1 MEVAAVLGVLAI
13 FVLVGA
19 NAFFVAAEF
28 SLVKVRA
35 TRIEQLADEGSVAA
49 GVVRGQLTHLDNY
62 IAATQLGIT
71 LASLA
76 LGWIGEPALA
86 HLVEPL
92 LAPLTGA
99 LIAEELMRAI
109 SIAISFALITSL
121 HIVMGELVPKSV
133 ALQRAESVALFVG
146 PSLLV
151 FDRVFRPF
159 IALLNGVGN
168 RVVRL
173 FGLQAASEQASV
185 HSVEELSM
193 LVAQSREAGILDPA
207 EESIVRHVF
216 SFGDKTVED
225 AMTPRPEMVAL
236 AVDAS
241 IAEAIT
247 VARRSGYSRLPVYEG
262 TLDQVV
268 GALYVKDLLKM
279 RDPAQAVTSDDA
291 ADEVER
297 SVRTLLRP
305 ATFVPERLALS
316 DMLDVFRRE
325 NLQLALAADEYGQT
339 TGLITLEDVLE
350 ELVGEIHDEYD
361 VDEDA
366 PIMAREDG
374 TWLVDGAETY
384 DHVREVIADLP
395 PIPPA
400 ERGLYTTL
408 SGLLAA
414 RLDRIPH
421 AGDSVAIGP
430 TWTAE
435 ALTVERRRVTKILL
449 RLPPEAAEPAEPPE
463 GDEPPDE
470 DGALSDSA
478 SPQA

>member
-1 MEVAAVLGVLAI
+1 MEVATVLGILAV

-35 TRIEQLADEGSVAA
+35 TRIEQLAGEGRAAA

-92 LAPLTGA
+92 LAPLTGT
-99 LIAEELMRAI
+99 LIAEQVTGTLA
-109 SIAISFALITSL
+109 IAISFTLITSL

-133 ALQRAESVALFVG
+133 ALQRTESVALFVG
-146 PSLLV
+146 PPLLV

-173 FGLQAASEQASV
+173 LGLQVAGEQASV

-216 SFGDKTVED
+216 TFGDKTVED
-225 AMTPRPEMVAL
+225 AMTPRPEMVTL
-236 AVDAS
+236 DVDAS
-241 IAEAIT
+241 IDEAIT
-247 VARRSGYSRLPVYEG
+247 VARTSGYSRLPVYEG

-279 RDPAQAVTSDDA
+279 RDPAQAETSDEA
-291 ADEVER
+291 ADRTEPGI
-297 SVRTLLRP
+297 RTLLRP

-316 DMLDVFRRE
+316 DVLDVFRRE
-325 NLQLALAADEYGQT
+325 NTQLALAADEYGQT

-361 VDEDA
+361 TDEDA
-366 PIMAREDG
+366 PIIAREDG
-374 TWLVDGAETY
+374 TWLVDGGETY
-384 DHVREVIADLP
+384 DHVREAIADLP

-408 SGLLAA
+408 SGLMAV
-414 RLDRIPH
+414 RLDRIPR
-421 AGDSVAIGP
+421 AGDSVAMGP
-430 TWTAE
+430 KWIAE
-435 ALTVERRRVTKILL
+435 ALTVERRRVTKVLL
-449 RLPPEAAEPAEPPE
+449 RPAP
-463 GDEPPDE
+463 
-470 DGALSDSA
+470 SA
-478 SPQA
+478 SEPSGSGESSDGGDKPSGAKGSQA

>member
-1 MEVAAVLGVLAI
+1 MEVAAVLGILAV

-35 TRIEQLADEGSVAA
+35 TRIEQLADAGSAAA

-86 HLVEPL
+86 HLVQPL
-92 LAPLTGA
+92 LAPLAGR
-99 LIAEELMRAI
+99 LIAEQVTATLA
-109 SIAISFALITSL
+109 IAISFTLITSL

-133 ALQRAESVALFVG
+133 ALQRTESVALFVG
-146 PSLLV
+146 PPLLV
-151 FDRVFRPF
+151 FDRLFRPF
-159 IALLNGVGN
+159 IALLNGVGM

-173 FGLQAASEQASV
+173 LGLQEAGEQASV

-216 SFGDKTVED
+216 TFGDKTVED
-225 AMTPRPEMVAL
+225 AMTPRPEMVSL

-241 IAEAIT
+241 IDEAIT
-247 VARRSGYSRLPVYEG
+247 VARTSGYSRLPVYEG

-268 GALYVKDLLKM
+268 GALYVKDLLKI
-279 RDPAQAVTSDDA
+279 RDA
-291 ADEVER
+291 A
-297 SVRTLLRP
+297 RTEASGEAADREEQSIRALLRP

-316 DMLDVFRRE
+316 ELLDVFRRE
-325 NLQLALAADEYGQT
+325 NTQLALAADEYGQT

-361 VDEDA
+361 TDEDA
-366 PIMAREDG
+366 PIIARADG
-374 TWLVDGAETY
+374 TWLVNGAETY
-384 DHVREVIADLP
+384 DHVREAIADLP
-395 PIPPA
+395 PAPPA

-408 SGLLAA
+408 SGLLTV
-414 RLDRIPH
+414 RLDRIPR
-421 AGDSVAIGP
+421 AGDSVAVGTKWIV
-430 TWTAE
+430 E
-435 ALTVERRRVTKILL
+435 ALTVERRRVTKALL
-449 RLPPEAAEPAEPPE
+449 RPAPRT
-463 GDEPPDE
+463 PDP
-470 DGALSDSA
+470 SDSGESSDDGDKPSDA
-478 SPQA
+478 AGS

>member
-1 MEVAAVLGVLAI
+1 MEVATVLGILAI

-35 TRIEQLADEGSVAA
+35 TRIEQLAEEGSAAA

-86 HLVEPL
+86 HLVEPIFAPFTGTVIADE
-92 LAPLTGA
+92 LARTL
-99 LIAEELMRAI
+99 
-109 SIAISFALITSL
+109 SIALSFALITSL

-133 ALQRAESVALFVG
+133 ALQRTESVALFVG
-146 PSLLV
+146 PPLLV

-173 FGLQAASEQASV
+173 LGLQVAGEQASV

-216 SFGDKTVED
+216 TFGDKTVED
-225 AMTPRPEMVAL
+225 AMTPRPEMVTL
-236 AVDAS
+236 DVDAS
-241 IAEAIT
+241 IAEAVI
-247 VARRSGYSRLPVYEG
+247 VARTSGYSRLPVYEG

-268 GALYVKDLLKM
+268 GMLYVKDLLQT
-279 RDPAQAVTSDDA
+279 PNHAHSENG
-291 ADEVER
+291 DEVVDGPELGIR
-297 SVRTLLRP
+297 ALLRP

-316 DMLDVFRRE
+316 DVLDVFRRE
-325 NLQLALAADEYGQT
+325 NTQLALAADEYGQT

-384 DHVREVIADLP
+384 DHVREAIPTLP
-395 PIPPA
+395 PIPPS

-408 SGLLAA
+408 SGLLAV
-414 RLDRIPH
+414 RLDRIPRT
-421 AGDSVAIGP
+421 GDSVAVGP
-430 TWTAE
+430 KWIAE
-435 ALTVERRRVTKILL
+435 AVNVERRRVTKALL
-449 RLPPEAAEPAEPPE
+449 RPVPDAPQPSAGSEA
-463 GDEPPDE
+463 PDE
-470 DGALSDSA
+470 GSGPSDSA
-478 SPQA
+478 PSQA

>member
-1 MEVAAVLGVLAI
+1 MEVATVLGILAI

-28 SLVKVRA
+28 SRVKVRA
-35 TRIEQLADEGSVAA
+35 TRIEQLVAEGNTAA
-49 GVVRGQLTHLDNY
+49 GIVRRQLTHLDTN

-86 HLVEPL
+86 HLVEPIF
-92 LAPLTGA
+92 APFTGT
-99 LIAEELMRAI
+99 LIADSLARTLAI
-109 SIAISFALITSL
+109 ALSFTLITSL

-133 ALQRAESVALFVG
+133 ALQRTESVALFVG
-146 PSLLV
+146 PPLAL

-159 IALLNGVGN
+159 IALLNGIGN

-173 FGLQAASEQASV
+173 LGLQVTGEQASV

-216 SFGDKTVED
+216 TLGDKKAED
-225 AMTPRPEMVAL
+225 AMTPRPEMVTL

-247 VARRSGYSRLPVYEG
+247 VARTSGYSRLPVYEG
-262 TLDQVV
+262 TVDQVV
-268 GALYVKDLLKM
+268 GVLYVKDLL
-279 RDPAQAVTSDDA
+279 QAPNHSA
-291 ADEVER
+291 AGINGDTGAEYSIR
-297 SVRTLLRP
+297 SLLRS

-316 DMLDVFRRE
+316 DALDAFRRE
-325 NLQLALAADEYGQT
+325 HTQLALAVDEYGQT

-361 VDEDA
+361 TDEDA
-366 PIMAREDG
+366 PITAREDG
-374 TWLVDGAETY
+374 TWLVDGAEAY
-384 DHVREVIADLP
+384 DHVREAIPDLP
-395 PIPPA
+395 PVPPD

-408 SGLLAA
+408 SGLLAL
-414 RLDRIPH
+414 RLDRIPR
-421 AGDSVAIGP
+421 AGDSIAIGP
-430 TWTAE
+430 KWVAE
-435 ALTVERRRVTKILL
+435 ALTVERRRVTKALL
-449 RLPPEAAEPAEPPE
+449 RRATDAPESGGPA
-463 GDEPPDE
+463 DT
-470 DGALSDSA
+470 LSL
-478 SPQA
+478 

>member
-1 MEVAAVLGVLAI
+1 MEVATVLGVLAI

-35 TRIEQLADEGSVAA
+35 TRIEQLAEEGSAA
-49 GVVRGQLTHLDNY
+49 ASVVRGQLAHLDTY

-86 HLVEPL
+86 HLVEPIF
-92 LAPLTGA
+92 APFTGTVMAEQLTRS
-99 LIAEELMRAI
+99 L
-109 SIAISFALITSL
+109 SIALSFALITSL

-133 ALQRAESVALFVG
+133 ALQRTESVALFVG
-146 PSLLV
+146 PPLLV

-159 IALLNGVGN
+159 VALLNGVGN

-173 FGLQAASEQASV
+173 FGLQVTGEQSSV

-216 SFGDKTVED
+216 TFGDKTVED
-225 AMTPRPEMVAL
+225 ALTPRPEMVTLPVEAT
-236 AVDAS
+236 
-241 IAEAIT
+241 IEEAISA
-247 VARRSGYSRLPVYEG
+247 ARRSGYSRLPVYEE

-268 GALYVKDLLKM
+268 GVLYVKDLLQAPKDDHAGTGDGAVA
-279 RDPAQAVTSDDA
+279 RPA
-291 ADEVER
+291 EG
-297 SVRTLLRP
+297 VRALLRP

-316 DMLDVFRRE
+316 DALDVFRRE
-325 NLQLALAADEYGQT
+325 NTQLALAVDEYGQT

-361 VDEDA
+361 ADEDA
-366 PIMAREDG
+366 PIIAREDG

-384 DHVREVIADLP
+384 DHVREAIPDLP
-395 PIPPA
+395 PVPA
-400 ERGLYTTL
+400 NERGLYTTL
-408 SGLLAA
+408 GGLLAV
-414 RLDRIPH
+414 RLDRIPL
-421 AGDSVAIGP
+421 AGDSVTIGP
-430 TWTAE
+430 KWIVE
-435 ALTVERRRVTKILL
+435 AVNVERRRVTKVLL
-449 RLPPEAAEPAEPPE
+449 RPAPSAPSFGSAGLDDGPEN
-463 GDEPPDE
+463 G
-470 DGALSDSA
+470 GRA
-478 SPQA
+478 SGSTAS

>member
-1 MEVAAVLGVLAI
+1 MEVATVLGILAV

-35 TRIEQLADEGSVAA
+35 TRIEQLAGEGSAAA

-86 HLVEPL
+86 HLVEPIFAPFTGTVIADE
-92 LAPLTGA
+92 LARTL
-99 LIAEELMRAI
+99 

-133 ALQRAESVALFVG
+133 ALQRTESVALFVG
-146 PSLLV
+146 PPLLL
-151 FDRVFRPF
+151 FNRVFRPF

-173 FGLQAASEQASV
+173 LGLQVTGEQASV

-216 SFGDKTVED
+216 TFGDKTVED
-225 AMTPRPEMVAL
+225 AMTPRPEMVTL
-236 AVDAS
+236 AVDVS
-241 IAEAIT
+241 IGEAIT
-247 VARRSGYSRLPVYEG
+247 VARMSGYSRLPVYEG

-268 GALYVKDLLKM
+268 GVLYVKDLLQTP
-279 RDPAQAVTSDDA
+279 DHAQTETG
-291 ADEVER
+291 DEVMGRPEQGIR
-297 SVRTLLRP
+297 ALLRP

-316 DMLDVFRRE
+316 DVLDVFRRE
-325 NLQLALAADEYGQT
+325 NTQLALAADEYGQI

-366 PIMAREDG
+366 PIIAREDG

-384 DHVREVIADLP
+384 DHVREAIPTLP
-395 PIPPA
+395 AIPPS

-408 SGLLAA
+408 SGLLAV
-414 RLDRIPH
+414 RLDRIPR
-421 AGDSVAIGP
+421 AGDSVAVGP
-430 TWTAE
+430 KWIAE
-435 ALTVERRRVTKILL
+435 AVNVERRRVTKVLL
-449 RLPPEAAEPAEPPE
+449 RPVPDAAQPSSGSEA
-463 GDEPPDE
+463 PDE
-470 DGALSDSA
+470 GSGPSDSA

>member
-1 MEVAAVLGVLAI
+1 MEVAAILGILAI

-35 TRIEQLADEGSVAA
+35 TRIEQLADEGSAAA

-92 LAPLTGA
+92 LAPLTGT
-99 LIAEELMRAI
+99 LIAEQVTGTLA
-109 SIAISFALITSL
+109 IAISFALITSL

-133 ALQRAESVALFVG
+133 ALQRTEAVALFIG
-146 PSLLV
+146 PPLLV

-168 RVVRL
+168 WVVRL
-173 FGLQAASEQASV
+173 LGLQAAGEQASV

-193 LVAQSREAGILDPA
+193 LVTQSREAGILDPA

-216 SFGDKTVED
+216 TFGDKTVED
-225 AMTPRPEMVAL
+225 AMTPRPEMVTL
-236 AVDAS
+236 EVDAS
-241 IAEAIT
+241 IGEAIT
-247 VARRSGYSRLPVYEG
+247 TARTSGYSRLPVYEG

-268 GALYVKDLLKM
+268 GVLYVKDLLQTP
-279 RDPAQAVTSDDA
+279 DHAQTETGDDA
-291 ADEVER
+291 MQSIKA
-297 SVRTLLRP
+297 LLRP

-316 DMLDVFRRE
+316 DVLDVFRRE
-325 NLQLALAADEYGQT
+325 NTQLALAVDEYGQT

-384 DHVREVIADLP
+384 DHVREAIPTLP
-395 PIPPA
+395 PIPPS

-408 SGLLAA
+408 SGLLAV
-414 RLDRIPH
+414 RLDRIPR

-430 TWTAE
+430 NWIVE
-435 ALTVERRRVTKILL
+435 ALTVERRRVTKAML
-449 RLPPEAAEPAEPPE
+449 RPAPDAPEPSE
-463 GDEPPDE
+463 GRVAPDE
-470 DGALSDSA
+470 GSGPSGSA
-478 SPQA
+478 SSQA

>member
-1 MEVAAVLGVLAI
+1 MEVATVLGILAV

-35 TRIEQLADEGSVAA
+35 TRIEQLADEGSAA
-49 GVVRGQLTHLDNY
+49 ASVVRGQLTHLDNY

-86 HLVEPL
+86 HVIEPL
-92 LAPLTGA
+92 LAPLTGTV
-99 LIAEELMRAI
+99 IAEELTRTF
-109 SIAISFALITSL
+109 SIAVSFALITSL

-133 ALQRAESVALFVG
+133 ALQRTESVALFVG
-146 PSLLV
+146 PPLLI
-151 FDRVFRPF
+151 FDRVLRPF

-173 FGLQAASEQASV
+173 LGLQVTGEQSSV

-216 SFGDKTVED
+216 TFGDKTVED
-225 AMTPRPEMVAL
+225 AMTPRPEMVTL
-236 AVDAS
+236 AVDATVG
-241 IAEAIT
+241 EAIAL
-247 VARRSGYSRLPVYEG
+247 ARSSGYSRLPVYEG
-262 TLDQVV
+262 TQDQVV
-268 GALYVKDLLKM
+268 GVLYVKDLLQPSLP
-279 RDPAQAVTSDDA
+279 PADR
-291 ADEVER
+291 ADRGNEQGQSIR
-297 SVRTLLRP
+297 SLLRP
-305 ATFVPERLALS
+305 ATFVPEQLALS
-316 DMLDVFRRE
+316 DVLDVFRRE
-325 NLQLALAADEYGQT
+325 NTQLALTADEYGQT

-361 VDEDA
+361 MDEDA

-374 TWLVDGAETY
+374 TWLVDGAEAY
-384 DHVREVIADLP
+384 ENVREVIPDLP
-395 PIPPA
+395 PVPPA

-408 SGLLAA
+408 GGLIAL
-414 RLDRIPH
+414 RLDRIPR
-421 AGDSVAIGP
+421 AGDSIAVGP
-430 TWTAE
+430 KWIAE
-435 ALTVERRRVTKILL
+435 ALFVERRRVTKVLL
-449 RLPPEAAEPAEPPE
+449 RPAPSAPEPL
-463 GDEPPDE
+463 GSDEP
-470 DGALSDSA
+470 SDTGDRPSDLTDA
-478 SPQA
+478 

>member
-1 MEVAAVLGVLAI
+1 MEVAAVLGILAI

-35 TRIEQLADEGSVAA
+35 TRIEQLADEGSAAA

-92 LAPLTGA
+92 LAPLTGK
-99 LIAEELMRAI
+99 LIAEELMRTI

-133 ALQRAESVALFVG
+133 ALQRTESVALFVG
-146 PSLLV
+146 PPLLV

-216 SFGDKTVED
+216 TFGDKTVED
-225 AMTPRPEMVAL
+225 AMTPRPEMVTL
-236 AVDAS
+236 AVNAS

-247 VARRSGYSRLPVYEG
+247 VASTSGYSRLPVYEG

-268 GALYVKDLLKM
+268 GVLYVKDLLKI
-279 RDPAQAVTSDDA
+279 RDPALTETSDEA
-291 ADEVER
+291 ADGAER
-297 SVRTLLRP
+297 SLRALLRP

-316 DMLDVFRRE
+316 DVLDVFRRE
-325 NLQLALAADEYGQT
+325 NTQLALAADEYGQT

-366 PIMAREDG
+366 PIIAREDG

-384 DHVREVIADLP
+384 DHVREAIPDLP
-395 PIPPA
+395 PIPAA
-400 ERGLYTTL
+400 EQGLYTTL
-408 SGLLAA
+408 SGLMSV
-414 RLDRIPH
+414 RLDRIPR
-421 AGDSVAIGP
+421 AGDSVTVGSKWI
-430 TWTAE
+430 AE
-435 ALTVERRRVTKILL
+435 ALTVERRRVTKALL
-449 RLPPEAAEPAEPPE
+449 RPAPGATESSADGEFSDDGEKPSDAA
-463 GDEPPDE
+463 G
-470 DGALSDSA
+470 
-478 SPQA
+478 PQI